1 MACSGKTFRR
11 GWGSGVA
18 AAVLLLLAGCG
29 GIPAGALQ
37 LPPESPANRQRQT
50 RTFDGITEP
59 ALLAASAA
67 VLQDLGFVLDESETG
82 LGVIVASK
90 RRSARNAGEI
100 AGKVLLGLLALQGP
114 PPWAEAQN
122 IRVSIVT
129 RPAGGEF
136 PGRVLLRATFQ
147 RVVYDSAQR
156 IILRQQLNDDELYR
170 AFFARLAQGVFL
182 EAQPL

>member
-1 MACSGKTFRR
+1 MAITGKTFRM
-11 GWGSGVA
+11 GLGGGAA
-18 AAVLLLLAGCG
+18 AAVLLALTGCG
-29 GIPAGALQ
+29 GIPAAALQ
-37 LPPESPANRQRQT
+37 LPPESAANRQRQT
-50 RTFDGITEP
+50 RAFDGITEP

-67 VLQDLGFVLDESETG
+67 VLQDLGFVVEESETG

-129 RPAGGEF
+129 RPAGGEL
-136 PGRVLLRATFQ
+136 PGRVLIRATFQ
-147 RVVYDSAQR
+147 RVVHDSARR
-156 IILRQQLNDDELYR
+156 IIVREQLNDEALYTE
-170 AFFARLAQGVFL
+170 FFARLAQGLFL
-182 EAQPL
+182 EARSS